1 MSLPLPAA
9 APEEVGLSALRLA
22 RIDTVFA
29 DAVARGRLP
38 GAVALVA
45 RGGKIVHFSACGVA
59 DPATGA
65 AMATDTLFRIYS
77 MSKPIVSVAIMRL
90 VEEGRLL
97 LADPIAMYLPGFG
110 APKVARA
117 GADGKLTLVPAG
129 RGVTVQ
135 DLLRHTSG
143 YTYEHSTTGEMQRLY
158 REAKVTARR
167 DMTNADLAARLAT
180 LPLAFEP
187 GTQWRYG
194 HSTDLLGRIVEVV
207 TGERLGTAVTA
218 MILRPL
224 GMSDT
229 AFSVPAAQHHR
240 IAEPFA
246 KDPDGAEVMTLAP
259 VKEPPQLESGGGG
272 LVSTAAD
279 YARFLA
285 MLAGGGT
292 LDGVR
297 ILGRK
302 SIEQMRADHLGATP
316 TEPPLPQGYGFG
328 LGFAVRREAG
338 IASFAG
344 SKGEYFW
351 SGVAGT
357 TFWIDPA
364 EELFAIFLSQAPG
377 QREYNRM
384 LFRNLVYASLID

>member
-1 MSLPLPAA
+1 MSVPLPIA
-9 APEEVGLSALRLA
+9 APEEVGLSAQRLA

-38 GAVALVA
+38 GVVSLVA
-45 RGGKIVHFSACGVA
+45 RQGKIVHFSACGVG

-65 AMATDTLFRIYS
+65 AMTKDALFRIYS

-97 LADPIAMYLPGFG
+97 LADPIAKHLPGFA

-117 GADGKLTLVPAG
+117 GDGGKLTLVPAE
-129 RGVTVQ
+129 RVVTVQ

-143 YTYEHSTTGEMQRLY
+143 YTYEHSATGELQRLY
-158 REAKVTARR
+158 REAKVTSRR
-167 DMTNADLAARLAT
+167 DMTNAELASRLAT
-180 LPLAFEP
+180 VPLAFEP

-207 TGERLGTAVTA
+207 AGERLGTALAA

-224 GMSDT
+224 GMSET

-240 IAEPFA
+240 IGEPFA
-246 KDPDGAEVMTLAP
+246 QDPDGAEVMTLAA
-259 VKEPPQLESGGGG
+259 VKEAPLLESGGGG
-272 LVSTAAD
+272 LVSTASD
-279 YARFLA
+279 YARFVA

-292 LDGVR
+292 LDGAR

-316 TEPPLPQGYGFG
+316 GEPPLPPGYGFG

-338 IASFAG
+338 LANFAG
-344 SKGEYFW
+344 SQGEYFW

-364 EELFAIFLSQAPG
+364 EELFAIFMSQAPG
-377 QREYNRM
+377 QREYHRM